1 MNDQTTLM
9 DRLSRMTGDVAG
21 SQVMSAG
28 RERAQ
33 KASRAARSQLPATR
47 EDVMRLQDQL
57 DRIEASLAALAT
69 RVESPAPKP
78 RRRTASAGGRAKTE
92 S

>member
-1 MNDQTTLM
+1 MNDQTSLM

-21 SQVMSAG
+21 SQVVSAS

-33 KASRAARSQLPATR
+33 KATRAARGQLPATR
-47 EDVMRLQDQL
+47 EDLMRLQDQL
-57 DRIEASLAALAT
+57 DRIEASLAALSARIET
-69 RVESPAPKP
+69 PAPKP
-78 RRRTASAGGRAKTE
+78 RRRAASAGGSAKSE